1 LKRGRRILIKA
12 NITDQGLLP
21 NSIAHGIGSQ
31 VQRPLAIDVVG
42 GNIDNTLITPL
53 LLKFVKTEEQ

>member
-1 LKRGRRILIKA
+1 MIKA